1 MTTHFNNGVTNVVK
15 DKSPLKNAMM
25 PDPFPVTSTQGGGYD
40 FLGQTSFFDDFYDI
54 ITRSNTSSNGTG
66 GSPGWYVAQTSA
78 GNQVLTPTN
87 LAHGGWL
94 KMDETV
100 GTNDAVNQL
109 NTFTNFQL
117 STLMNSAFEC
127 RLTVEDVSATE
138 LVVGVI
144 DTAVTGSVV
153 DITDGLYFSN
163 FSDPTSITAGTG
175 LYLHSEKNGT
185 ITSSSALVDPYTG
198 DTFVMEDGSLQA
210 ASATQLATPS
220 NSFIFGFNIVPKGL
234 NGNTNTA
241 VIQSYL
247 GPVGKQPMAA
257 ESIAT
262 TNLPDDLGLAIMI
275 GTKNNT
281 TQGATIWVDYVKM
294 ISSRSFG
301 SSTTK

>member
-66 GSPGWYVAQTSA
+66 GSPGWYVAQTAA
-78 GNQVLTPTN
+78 GSQVLTPTN

-117 STLMNSAFEC
+117 STKMNSAFEC

-220 NSFIFGFNIVPKGL
+220 NSFIFGFNIVPQGS
-234 NGNTNTA
+234 NGNVNTA

-247 GPVGKQPMAA
+247 GPVGKQPLAT
-257 ESIAT
+257 ESIVT
-262 TNLPDDLGLAIMI
+262 TNLPDDLALGIMM

-281 TQGATIWVDYVKM
+281 TTASIMWVDYIKM